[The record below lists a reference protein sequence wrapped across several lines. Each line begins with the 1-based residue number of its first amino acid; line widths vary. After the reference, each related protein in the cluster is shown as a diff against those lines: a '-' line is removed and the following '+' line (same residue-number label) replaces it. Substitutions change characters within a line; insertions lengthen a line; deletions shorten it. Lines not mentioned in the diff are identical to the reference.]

1 MDIEILLARRIAA
14 DIFGEMRSGKIARAT
29 CGGTAA
35 SPAELAVP
43 VGISNRHVHLSR
55 QDMDTLFGPGAE
67 LTRMKA
73 VKQPGQFAA
82 EETVTLR
89 GPKGKLERVRVLG
102 PLRPKTQVEISQ
114 ADGVRLGLAAPLR
127 MSGNLDG
134 SPGVDISGPKGTVAL
149 DRGVIVAWRHVHML
163 PETAAEAGFRDGD
176 TVDVEVGGERGGTL
190 GNVVVRAATASALE
204 LHIDVEEA
212 NAFFLR
218 NNDMARIR
226 KRG

>member
-1 MDIEILLARRIAA
+1 MDIETLLARRIAA
-14 DIFGEMRSGKIARAT
+14 DIFGEIRSGKSAPAV
-29 CGGTAA
+29 CGNGAA
-35 SPAELAVP
+35 APAELAVP

-55 QDMDTLFGPGAE
+55 QDMDALFGPGAE

-82 EETVTLR
+82 EETVMLR
-89 GPKGKLERVRVLG
+89 GPKGTLERVRVLG

-114 ADGVRLGLAAPLR
+114 SDGVRLGLAAPLR

-134 SPGVDISGPKGTVAL
+134 SPGVAITGPKGSVTL
-149 DRGVIVAWRHVHML
+149 DRGVIVAWRHMHML
-163 PETAAEAGFRDGD
+163 PETAAEAGFRDGEI
-176 TVDVEVGGERGGTL
+176 VDVTVGGERGGIL
-190 GNVVVRAATASALE
+190 GNVVVRASSASALE

-218 NNDMARIR
+218 NNDTVRIR
-226 KRG
+226 KRS